1 MEDYSNLTFVQTMT
15 IEKFKALHGTKQIA
29 GMQTEKGTRYFVY
42 TTEEGETLTGKC
54 SNSVLEKPV
63 ISLVEDSNLPVG
75 KNRFYLLHNE
85 RSLPGTEFATF

>member
-15 IEKFKALHGTKQIA
+15 IEKFKAEQQTKQLA
-29 GMQTEKGTRYFVY
+29 GMVTEKGTRYFKY
-42 TTEEGETLTGKC
+42 TTAEGETLTGKC
-54 SNSVLEKPV
+54 SNSELKKPV
-63 ISLVEDSNLPVG
+63 ISLVEDSNLPEG